1 MSSTPTI
8 PHPSRPAAAP
18 RVRCLDTGE
27 WLALPPHLEL
37 GAGGEARVLAHPAD
51 PDRVVKLF
59 HAPDAGRRPK
69 LERMLADP
77 PLGPGGAA
85 RGVRLAWPQ
94 ALVEDE
100 AGACRGFV
108 MPRAEGTR
116 AFELYNP
123 VTRRTRAPHCDYAL
137 LHRAGWNLAAA
148 FEALHAHG
156 YVVGDVNESNV
167 ITAGDGSVALV
178 DTDSFGVPDGAGG
191 QHRCAVGK
199 PEYTPPEL
207 QGTSFAEVDRG
218 PEHDRFGL
226 AVLLF
231 QLLMEGTHPFA
242 ARFPGLAEAPPLAE
256 RIREGLFPYRGM
268 WDLTAVPP
276 RLAPPPEILHPGLRR
291 LFHRCFVDGHADPA
305 ARPDPAEWRAA
316 LAEARAA
323 LVACDANPRHR
334 FGAHLQGC
342 PWCDRAALL
351 GGRDPFP
358 DTAADD
364 EGEEARPAGWRPR
377 MVPGGAPTP
386 GLVTAPSAPVPGVP
400 VGFTTPPSIPWAAAP
415 VAAPAATLMTRV
427 PQPPVGPIPQA
438 LAQTVHSLGLDSR
451 WTLWSLGMTG
461 AGLMADGGQQLLAA
475 LLASVFAVIAWNES
489 GGLTRRQ
496 LGAGFAFGAA
506 VAMLIAAY
514 LAVISGMGAWAD
526 SPGSRMGAPPVG
538 LEPLRPVPVVTLPVL
553 EVDEGSEV
561 VLMGRR
567 WRAEPANA
575 AELARDLAAGLAG
588 LDGAAGTGGSAL
600 LSLDVAPDGVVGA
613 YGVRVVESTDAALAE
628 AATDAYIWA
637 RFAPPGVPVRVT
649 VPVRWL
655 DDAEGEVP

>member
-8 PHPSRPAAAP
+8 PHPLRPAAAP
-18 RVRCLDTGE
+18 RVRCPGSGE
-27 WLALPPHLEL
+27 WLELPPHLEL

-51 PDRVVKLF
+51 AERVVKLF
-59 HAPDAGRRPK
+59 HATDEGRRAK

-123 VTRRTRAPHCDYAL
+123 ATRRTRAPHCDYAL

-167 ITAGDGSVALV
+167 ITAADGSVALV

-207 QGTSFAEVDRG
+207 QGADFASVDRT
-218 PEHDRFGL
+218 PAHDRFGL

-242 ARFPGLAEAPPLAE
+242 ARFPGLADAPPLAE

-276 RLAPPPEILHPGLRR
+276 RLAPPPEMLHPGLRR

-305 ARPDPAEWRAA
+305 ARPDAAEWRAA

-358 DTAADD
+358 DTAGD
-364 EGEEARPAGWRPR
+364 EDEEAPPAGWRPR

-386 GLVTAPSAPVPGVP
+386 GLVSVPPTAVP
-400 VGFTTPPSIPWAAAP
+400 VGLKGLTTQPTAPWAA
-415 VAAPAATLMTRV
+415 AAPAATLMTRV
-427 PQPPVGPIPQA
+427 PQPPVGPVPQA

-451 WTLWSLGMTG
+451 WTLWSLGLTG

-475 LLASVFAVIAWNES
+475 LLAATFAVIAWNES

-526 SPGSRMGAPPVG
+526 SPVPRGVRPVAV
-538 LEPLRPVPVVTLPVL
+538 EPLRPVAVVALPVL
-553 EVDEGSEV
+553 EVEEGSEV

-575 AELARDLAAGLAG
+575 AELAHDLALEMAALEAVV
-588 LDGAAGTGGSAL
+588 DGERSAL
-600 LSLDVAPDGVVGA
+600 LALDVAPDGVVGA
-613 YGVRVVESTDAALAE
+613 QGVQVVEATDAALAE

-649 VPVRWL
+649 VPVRWR
-655 DDAEGEVP
+655 DGVGSGP